1 MGDARQ
7 RRERRAFQAG
17 ATAATKARRQGRA
30 QSAGQWG
37 APKAGKLWSILDRRL
52 GHKNQ
57 RKVDD
62 SQEKRINS
70 LPFVKY
76 NPTSKVN
83 TPLLELVELWV
94 EDFLILGIL
103 RNNLIVVH

>member
-30 QSAGQWG
+30 QSAEQRG
-37 APKAGKLWSILDRRL
+37 APKAGMIRSALDRRL
-52 GHKNQ
+52 GHKDQ

-62 SQEKRINS
+62 SHEKRINS